1 MCTVYLKVIIA
12 ENNTLYFKTGD
23 IGRRILQGITE
34 ENEELHMKGMTFI
47 VTGMAYSLMHKPQGH
62 R

>member
-12 ENNTLYFKTGD
+12 ENNTLFIFKTGD

-34 ENEELHMKGMTFI
+34 ENEELHMKGMTLQLLEWPI
-47 VTGMAYSLMHKPQGH
+47 V
-62 R
+62 